1 MFIMND
7 REVILSLVKIAS
19 SQRGWF
25 HHEHY
30 EPETW
35 EERNR
40 ARLEAE
46 KARYALER
54 VDEIGRNLKYYKT
67 LEKKRLPNPGFFDWL
82 NYLDYEFDKRN
93 PARKLMNLGTFDER
107 FKHDFRDAMDV
118 INERFSSDNSTYGSP
133 KAKSMAVHARTA

>member
-1 MFIMND
+1 MND
-7 REVILSLVKIAS
+7 RETILSLVKIAS
-19 SQRGWF
+19 SSRGWF
-25 HHEHY
+25 QHEYY

-54 VDEIGRNLKYYKT
+54 ADGIGRNLKYYKA
-67 LEKKRLPNPGFFDWL
+67 LKEKRLPNPGFFDWL
-82 NYLDYEFDKRN
+82 NYLEYEFDKRN
-93 PARKLMNLGTFDER
+93 PVRKLMNRGTIDECL
-107 FKHDFRDAMDV
+107 KHGYREALDE
-118 INERFSSDNSTYGSP
+118 ISKRFSSDNSTYGSP